1 MKGSLQKESL
11 IQKLFFDG
19 YFKKSR
25 LLSNSLLKIF
35 VAKTGENLARD
46 GELGPYL
53 AGGARDC
60 VWMGTRAPIHLPVIA
75 AGVSKII
82 ATAGIKKIAV
92 NSVVRKLGARRVLAD
107 LRDASA
113 ALRQRSPHAY
123 SAEAFERVSAGL
135 DTLERS
141 LHGLQQN
148 EQALRVWRWFETLE
162 KNYPSLYAAVF
173 KSYVETWT
181 PVKWAAALM
190 RDASSRA
197 SARDAEAPPARA
209 PHAHAAGEPLEAEG
223 RAEAREQITLL
234 QKLHR
239 AAPELNR
246 YHVLL
251 IPKDVESEDVST
263 KHE

>member
-1 MKGSLQKESL
+1 MFSPP
-11 IQKLFFDG
+11 IA
-19 YFKKSR
+19 
-25 LLSNSLLKIF
+25 SLL
-35 VAKTGENLARD
+35 VGRSLM
-46 GELGPYL
+46 L
-53 AGGARDC
+53 AGRAVPLLRSALPTLRRRIPQPLSD
-60 VWMGTRAPIHLPVIA
+60 GTRAPIHLPVIA

-162 KNYPSLYAAVF
+162 KTYPSLYAAVF

-209 PHAHAAGEPLEAEG
+209 PHAHAPGEPPGAEG
-223 RAEAREQITLL
+223 RAEAREQIALL

-251 IPKDVESEDVST
+251 IPKDVESEDAST
-263 KHE
+263 NRE